1 MEFRMREDL
10 QPMGDQPRAIE
21 QLVQE
26 LQNED
31 RVTLQGVTGSGKTM
45 TMAWVVE
52 ALQRPTLVMAHNKT
66 LAAQLYREFRE
77 LFPENAVEYF
87 VSYYDYYQPEA
98 YVPASDTFIEKD
110 AKINEQIDRMR
121 HAATRSLLERRDVLV
136 VASVSC
142 IYGIGSAEVYHDML
156 LHIRKGETI
165 SRRRLLRNLVDL
177 RYDRND
183 IDFHRG
189 TFRVRGDV
197 VEIFPAH
204 EDERAIRIEF
214 WDDEIESIQAIDPF
228 RGKVLNDLDGVGIYP
243 NSHYVTESDQLKKA
257 ITRIQDELRERLME
271 LKEDNKLIEHQRLQE
286 RTMVDIEMLE
296 QLGFCH
302 GIENYS
308 RHLSGRKQ
316 GEAPPCLIDYF
327 PEDFLLLVDESH
339 VTLPQIRGMY
349 KGDRSRKSNL
359 VNFGFRLPSALDN
372 RPLQFEEFWKLIN
385 KVIFVSATPSQFEID
400 QSSEV
405 VEQIVRPTGLLDPK
419 IEISPVS
426 NQVDDLLERIRERLE
441 KKERVLVSTLTKRMA
456 EKLTEYYTEMGINV
470 RWLHSDID
478 TLERI
483 QLLHQLR
490 HGRFDVLVGVN
501 LLREGLDLPEV
512 SLVAILDADQQ
523 GFLRSTSALLQTAG
537 RAARHERGEVI
548 LYADKMTEAIQT
560 CVRVTQKQR
569 AIQIAYNKEHGIT
582 PRSIIKELKP
592 LQDGWSQLDPDTN
605 EPQEELLA
613 AEEFAQYESHS
624 QIRAEIEELET
635 AMLTAA
641 SKLDF
646 EKAAELR
653 DKMVA
658 LQQLEGFFLSTQ
670 SPE

>member
-1 MEFRMREDL
+1 MEFRMRDDL

-21 QLVQE
+21 QLVDE
-26 LQNED
+26 LQIND

-52 ALQRPTLVMAHNKT
+52 ALQRPTLVLAHNKT

-121 HAATRSLLERRDVLV
+121 HGATRSLLERRDVLV

-142 IYGIGSAEVYHDML
+142 IYGIGSSEVYHDML
-156 LHIRKGETI
+156 LHIKQGETL
-165 SRRRLLRNLVDL
+165 SRRDLLRQLVDL

-197 VEIFPAH
+197 VEVFPAH
-204 EDERAIRIEF
+204 EDERAIRFEF

-228 RGKVLNDLDGVGIYP
+228 RGKVIKSLDGVGIYP
-243 NSHYVTESDQLKKA
+243 NSHYVTESDQLKNA
-257 ITRIQDELRERLME
+257 IKSIQDELRERLIE
-271 LKEDNKLIEHQRLQE
+271 LKEQNKLLEYQRLQE
-286 RTMVDIEMLE
+286 RTMVDLEMLE

-308 RHLSGRKQ
+308 RHLSGRAS
-316 GEAPPCLIDYF
+316 GDPPPTLIDYF
-327 PEDFLLLVDESH
+327 PDDYLLLIDESH
-339 VTLPQIRGMY
+339 VTLPQVRGMF
-349 KGDRSRKSNL
+349 KGDRSRKTTL
-359 VNFGFRLPSALDN
+359 VDFGFRLPSAIDN
-372 RPLQFEEFWKLIN
+372 RPLKFEEFWNLIN
-385 KVIFVSATPSQFEID
+385 KVIFVSATPSPFEIE
-400 QSSEV
+400 QSTKV

-419 IEISPVS
+419 IEISPVG
-426 NQVDDLLERIRERLE
+426 NQVDDLLDRIRGRLANQ
-441 KKERVLVSTLTKRMA
+441 ERVLVTTLTKRMA

-470 RWLHSDID
+470 RYLHSDID

-523 GFLRSTSALLQTAG
+523 GFLRSASALLQTAG
-537 RAARHERGEVI
+537 RAARHERGEVV
-548 LYADKMTEAIQT
+548 LYADRMTEAIQT

-569 AIQIAYNKEHGIT
+569 ALQMAYNEEHGIT
-582 PRSIIKELKP
+582 PTSIKKELRP
-592 LQDGWSQLDPDTN
+592 LQEGWSQLDPDMG
-605 EPQEELLA
+605 EAAPELLA
-613 AEEFAQYESHS
+613 AEELAVYESPS
-624 QIRAEIEELET
+624 QIRNEIEELET

-641 SKLDF
+641 AKLDF

-653 DKMVA
+653 DKMAA
-658 LQQLEGFFLSTQ
+658 LQQLEGLLLSGQ
-670 SPE
+670 SAE